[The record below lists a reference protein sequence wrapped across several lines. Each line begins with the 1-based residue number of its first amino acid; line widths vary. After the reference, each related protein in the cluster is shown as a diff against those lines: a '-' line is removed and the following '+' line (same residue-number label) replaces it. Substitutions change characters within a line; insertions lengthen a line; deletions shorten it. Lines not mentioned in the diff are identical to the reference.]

1 MGIGMCREVE
11 GMMGC
16 SDGTPAWNT
25 YQKDG
30 CAHQLWLV
38 GKEGWGG
45 PCRRQGGAGK
55 AGLI

>member
-1 MGIGMCREVE
+1 MCVLTNDGTTELEGRDVMDIGVCRELE

-30 CAHQLWLV
+30 CAHQL
-38 GKEGWGG
+38 
-45 PCRRQGGAGK
+45 
-55 AGLI
+55 